1 MLLLSL
7 HNIIMFNS
15 SIVSAGFD
23 IQVLRSQMFTD
34 AEGNTD

>member
-7 HNIIMFNS
+7 HNIIVLKS

-23 IQVLRSQMFTD
+23 TQVLRSQIFTD